1 MQIDMQISRTSIFD
15 STDREFYITGIQM
28 EVGSQATPFEHRSF
42 GEELALCQRYYTE
55 FGDGSSGGAIL
66 TAVSNDTSRRAFLT
80 YPTQMRASPTVSV
93 TFNGGLP
100 LLVQEISILLMFM
113 LL

>member
-1 MQIDMQISRTSIFD
+1 
-15 STDREFYITGIQM
+15 M

-55 FGDGSSGGAIL
+55 FFGDGSSGGAIL

-80 YPTQMRASPTVSV
+80 YPTQMRASPTVMV
-93 TFNGGLP
+93 LHLMGGLP
-100 LLVQEISILLMFM
+100 LLVQEIKSHANVYVAV
-113 LL
+113 